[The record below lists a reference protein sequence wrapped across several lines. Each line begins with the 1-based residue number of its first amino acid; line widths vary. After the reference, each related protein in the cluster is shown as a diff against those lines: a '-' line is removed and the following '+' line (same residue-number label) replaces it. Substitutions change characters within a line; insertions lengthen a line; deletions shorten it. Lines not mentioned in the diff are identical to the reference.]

1 MNESIIIYNKRRGRI
16 CLPRRNFPSEIA
28 AILSVKTGDRLS
40 KPYRQWWKFT
50 LQQKS
55 ASCFSAG
62 CAQNRL
68 WIFSGKWDKFGT
80 FRPKIACFFAILYRS
95 YDIKLVDG
103 LHRGDWVRQ
112 FYVSL
117 YIPPKPVAAA
127 FFRLRGVMYLYITYY
142 ISIRI
147 WCQYWCQWCQTLSRH
162 QIFQKCSARSVP
174 SIPSVLPHRFPL
186 SFWCPCGPWLPESL

>member
-1 MNESIIIYNKRRGRI
+1 MLSSVFCDCLTEVGRRSKQKEHFSDDSKKCSYSFVQALCVFIWNPSRFITGRDSSGFCCQI
-16 CLPRRNFPSEIA
+16 D
-28 AILSVKTGDRLS
+28 VKTRLTQLS
-40 KPYRQWWKFT
+40 F
-50 LQQKS
+50 LCLF
-55 ASCFSAG
+55 SCS
-62 CAQNRL
+62 
-68 WIFSGKWDKFGT
+68 S
-80 FRPKIACFFAILYRS
+80 
-95 YDIKLVDG
+95 LVDG

>member
-1 MNESIIIYNKRRGRI
+1 MRISIDIHHAPWRIVIIHKFAVKMMSKRRWHSHFCISRF
-16 CLPRRNFPSEIA
+16 LHLSHQRN
-28 AILSVKTGDRLS
+28 
-40 KPYRQWWKFT
+40 
-50 LQQKS
+50 
-55 ASCFSAG
+55 
-62 CAQNRL
+62 
-68 WIFSGKWDKFGT
+68 IFGW
-80 FRPKIACFFAILYRS
+80 L
-95 YDIKLVDG
+95 LVNG
-103 LHRGDWVRQ
+103 LHRGDWARQ

-174 SIPSVLPHRFPL
+174 SIPSVPPHRFPL

>member
-1 MNESIIIYNKRRGRI
+1 MRVLWWSRGWLLGYSDLSCRHALSPGRFFSRYIYNKRRGRI

-28 AILSVKTGDRLS
+28 AVLSVKTGDRLS

-68 WIFSGKWDKFGT
+68 WTFSGKWDKFGT
-80 FRPKIACFFAILYRS
+80 FCPKIACFFAVLYRS

-103 LHRGDWVRQ
+103 LHRRELFCGSFILDQ
-112 FYVSL
+112 
-117 YIPPKPVAAA
+117 A
-127 FFRLRGVMYLYITYY
+127 GVNTIKF
-142 ISIRI
+142 S
-147 WCQYWCQWCQTLSRH
+147 
-162 QIFQKCSARSVP
+162 IFQ
-174 SIPSVLPHRFPL
+174 L
-186 SFWCPCGPWLPESL
+186 SPILHIFALLWVTLRANDVKYDVNDVGR

>member
-1 MNESIIIYNKRRGRI
+1 MNESIMIYNKRRGRI

-28 AILSVKTGDRLS
+28 AVLSVKTGDRLS

-80 FRPKIACFFAILYRS
+80 FCPKIACFS
-95 YDIKLVDG
+95 
-103 LHRGDWVRQ
+103 Q
-112 FYVSL
+112 FYIVATTQNKSIGFIVGILILCALQGFVMLWHHLLANQTSL
-117 YIPPKPVAAA
+117 K
-127 FFRLRGVMYLYITYY
+127 LRFY
-142 ISIRI
+142 
-147 WCQYWCQWCQTLSRH
+147 
-162 QIFQKCSARSVP
+162 FP
-174 SIPSVLPHRFPL
+174 SFVVNLL
-186 SFWCPCGPWLPESL
+186 SFNDFAVILSAPSERFFND